1 MGPKNTM
8 GPNAAPNGYAGS
20 DVRPYAIPVGLGL
33 FLLPKYLSP
42 IAIKMVQDSE
52 FTMEETFLP

>member
-1 MGPKNTM
+1 M